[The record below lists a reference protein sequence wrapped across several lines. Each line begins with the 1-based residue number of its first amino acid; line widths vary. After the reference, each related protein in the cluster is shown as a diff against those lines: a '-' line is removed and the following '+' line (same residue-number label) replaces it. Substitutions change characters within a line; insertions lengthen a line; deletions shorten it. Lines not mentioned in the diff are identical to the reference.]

1 LGASDLKTTAF
12 LTADLN
18 APIDRKSYKT
28 PIFFK
33 DYSKRF
39 QIVVMSR
46 QEKEVNE
53 SSPFRIDVSVRRL
66 SRQGRNLPLT
76 PKVFDTLLVLVE
88 NRGTYWRKTS

>member
-1 LGASDLKTTAF
+1 
-12 LTADLN
+12 
-18 APIDRKSYKT
+18 
-28 PIFFK
+28 
-33 DYSKRF
+33 
-39 QIVVMSR
+39 MSR
-46 QEKEVNE
+46 QEKEANE